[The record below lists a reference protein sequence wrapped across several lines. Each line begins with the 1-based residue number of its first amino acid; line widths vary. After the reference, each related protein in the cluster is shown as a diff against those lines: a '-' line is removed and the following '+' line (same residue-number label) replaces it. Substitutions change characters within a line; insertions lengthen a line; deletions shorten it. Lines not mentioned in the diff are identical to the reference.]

1 MESCLFLRESR
12 TNLIASF
19 HPLLAFRHFFFL
31 LVRAVERNT
40 TKNCGLLREMMLSR
54 TQAGTRLVEK
64 RERKWY
70 MGYRHTSIGSSA
82 VEKFGH

>member
-19 HPLLAFRHFFFL
+19 HPLLAFHYFFL
-31 LVRAVERNT
+31 LVRAVERDT

-54 TQAGTRLVEK
+54 TQAGTRLVGK

-70 MGYRHTSIGSSA
+70 MGYRHTSIGSST
-82 VEKFGH
+82 VEKFEH